1 MNFSFSRRSQFGAN
15 IFNQLNDKKLARME
29 KGLPVYNLSIGTPDF
44 APDAHVMEAAAK
56 AALVAENYKYSLT
69 ELPALIKAVQG
80 WYIRRFGVEL
90 AREEITSVYGSQ
102 EGIAH
107 IAMALCDPGE
117 IILVP
122 SPCYPIF
129 SIGPALCGARVEYYK
144 LDPANDWQP
153 DLDGIDPEIA
163 KAAKAIIVSFPNNP
177 TCSILPDSFYR
188 KLIEF
193 ANKYEIIVIHD
204 NAYSEIYFDG
214 NKPGSFLAYP
224 GAKEVGVEF
233 NSLSKT
239 YNLTGARLS
248 FLLGNAEIV
257 GRFRDVRSQID
268 YGSFLPGQY
277 AAIAALEGPQDSVDA
292 NRAEYQRRRD
302 ALCSGLDAIG
312 WKGVSS
318 KATMFAWAPL
328 PAGHTDS
335 AAFCAELIERSG
347 VICTPGAAFGPDGE
361 GHVRF
366 ALVLPTEKITEA
378 IRAIDDCGILKK

>member
-1 MNFSFSRRSQFGAN
+1 
-15 IFNQLNDKKLARME
+15 
-29 KGLPVYNLSIGTPDF
+29 
-44 APDAHVMEAAAK
+44 
-56 AALVAENYKYSLT
+56 
-69 ELPALIKAVQG
+69 
-80 WYIRRFGVEL
+80 
-90 AREEITSVYGSQ
+90 
-102 EGIAH
+102 
-107 IAMALCDPGE
+107 MALCDPSE

-177 TCSILPDSFYR
+177 TCSVLPDSFYH

-214 NKPGSFLAYP
+214 NKPGSFLAFP

-277 AAIAALEGPQDSVDA
+277 AAIAALEGPQESVA
-292 NRAEYQRRRD
+292 QHRAEYQRRRD
-302 ALCSGLDAIG
+302 TLCGGLEAIG

-328 PAGHTDS
+328 PAGYTDS

-347 VICTPGAAFGPDGE
+347 VICTPGAAFGPGGE
-361 GHVRF
+361 GYVRF
-366 ALVLPTEKITEA
+366 ALVLPPEKLEEA
-378 IRAIDDCGILKK
+378 IKAVDACGILK

>member
-1 MNFSFSRRSQFGAN
+1 MRPRRNHSG
-15 IFNQLNDKKLARME
+15 
-29 KGLPVYNLSIGTPDF
+29 
-44 APDAHVMEAAAK
+44 
-56 AALVAENYKYSLT
+56 
-69 ELPALIKAVQG
+69 
-80 WYIRRFGVEL
+80 
-90 AREEITSVYGSQ
+90 
-102 EGIAH
+102 
-107 IAMALCDPGE
+107 
-117 IILVP
+117 P

-129 SIGPALCGARVEYYK
+129 SIGPALCGARVEYYH

-153 DLDGIDPEIA
+153 DLEGIDPEIA
-163 KAAKAIIVSFPNNP
+163 RAAKAIIVSFPSNP
-177 TCSILPDSFYR
+177 TCAVLPDSFYH

-214 NKPGSFLAYP
+214 NRPGSFLAYP

-277 AAIAALEGPQDSVDA
+277 AAIAALEGPQESVA
-292 NRAEYQRRRD
+292 AHRAEYQRRRD
-302 ALCSGLDAIG
+302 ALCGGLNAIG
-312 WKGVSS
+312 WKGVCS

-328 PAGHTDS
+328 PAGYTDS

-347 VICTPGAAFGPDGE
+347 VICTPGAAFGPGGE
-361 GHVRF
+361 GYVRF
-366 ALVLPTEKITEA
+366 ALVLPEEKIQEG
-378 IRAIDDCGILKK
+378 IKAIDACGILKK